1 MLVEPLQLRP
11 QSRLE
16 RELRSR
22 RAIGKHRDERAQLH
36 GIVIARAELREVR
49 GERARCGTR
58 AERWIGPND
67 VRVLMHYALPDQT
80 RKAGIVHEAREFP
93 FDLDCANH
101 VGNPSRLRLVGGRSR
116 SELDRTTLPMH
127 DEGRRAPKIRGGQ
140 DGSIVLRDEAPQ
152 QSPLPNERM
161 SDTAPTSTLKGY
173 IPTLDGW
180 RAIAILGVMVSHAG
194 HSYSAALGR
203 ESVFDHFALGTHGV
217 NLFFAISG
225 LLITSRLLEEWD
237 NSGRISL
244 KRFYV
249 RRAFRILPPA
259 LLYLSCVALL
269 GALGF
274 LPVVREEL
282 AAATLFFR
290 NYLPPILGAHGAGF
304 FTSHYWSLGVE
315 EHFYLFWPAL
325 LLFAGRKRAL
335 PVAITIAVLI
345 AVWRHVEAWREIML
359 YNAIQPTYF
368 ARSDTRIDSIMW
380 GVVAALALARPDVR
394 AMAERYLST
403 IVYLAFVALYGVIT
417 YRYGTRPT
425 FWEAS
430 IVPIL
435 IVGTVLRPRSMLARV
450 LETPAMRWIGRLSYS
465 LYLWEFFFVYYPGV
479 PTTLGVWQTF
489 PVNVIAAVA
498 CATASYYLV
507 ERPLIRVGHR
517 LAPAM
522 PREALVSPDAA
533 VAVIAA
539 A

>member
-1 MLVEPLQLRP
+1 MK
-11 QSRLE
+11 
-16 RELRSR
+16 
-22 RAIGKHRDERAQLH
+22 A
-36 GIVIARAELREVR
+36 AELRKLV
-49 GERARCGTR
+49 A
-58 AERWIGPND
+58 
-67 VRVLMHYALPDQT
+67 VRV
-80 RKAGIVHEAREFP
+80 ARSF
-93 FDLDCANH
+93 LD
-101 VGNPSRLRLVGGRSR
+101 
-116 SELDRTTLPMH
+116 M
-127 DEGRRAPKIRGGQ
+127 K
-140 DGSIVLRDEAPQ
+140 LRDK
-152 QSPLPNERM
+152 SPLTNERM
-161 SDTAPTSTLKGY
+161 SDIAPADALKGY

-203 ESVFDHFALGTHGV
+203 ESIFDRFALGTHGV

-237 NSGRISL
+237 NSGSISL

-269 GALGF
+269 GALGL

-282 AAATLFFR
+282 VAATLFFR
-290 NYLPPILGAHGAGF
+290 NYLPPLLGAHGAGF

-345 AVWRHVEAWREIML
+345 AVWRHAEAWREIML
-359 YNAIQPTYF
+359 FNAIQPTYF

-380 GVVAALALARPDVR
+380 GVVAALALSRPEVR
-394 AMAERYLST
+394 ALAEKYLGAM
-403 IVYLAFVALYGVIT
+403 VYLAFVALYGVIT

-425 FWEAS
+425 FWESS
-430 IVPIL
+430 IVPVL
-435 IVGTVLRPRSMLARV
+435 IVGTVLRPRSVLGRV
-450 LETPAMRWIGRLSYS
+450 LENPAMRWIGRLSYS

-489 PVNVIAAVA
+489 PVNLIVAVA

-522 PREALVSPDAA
+522 ARDAREGASATARV
-533 VAVIAA
+533 VAA

>member
-1 MLVEPLQLRP
+1 
-11 QSRLE
+11 
-16 RELRSR
+16 
-22 RAIGKHRDERAQLH
+22 
-36 GIVIARAELREVR
+36 
-49 GERARCGTR
+49 
-58 AERWIGPND
+58 
-67 VRVLMHYALPDQT
+67 
-80 RKAGIVHEAREFP
+80 
-93 FDLDCANH
+93 
-101 VGNPSRLRLVGGRSR
+101 
-116 SELDRTTLPMH
+116 MH
-127 DEGRRAPKIRGGQ
+127 DEGRRAAEIRGGQ
-140 DGSIVLRDEAPQ
+140 DGSIVLREEAPQ

-161 SDTAPTSTLKGY
+161 SDTAPTTALKGY

-203 ESVFDHFALGTHGV
+203 QSVFDRFALGTHGV

-237 NSGRISL
+237 NSGSISL

-269 GALGF
+269 GILGL

-325 LLFAGRKRAL
+325 LIFAGRKRAL
-335 PVAITIAVLI
+335 PVAIAIAVLI
-345 AVWRHVEAWREIML
+345 ALWRHAEAWREIML

-380 GVVAALALARPDVR
+380 GVVAALALSRPDVR
-394 AMAERYLST
+394 GLVEKYLST

-435 IVGTVLRPRSMLARV
+435 IVGTVLRPRSVLGRV
-450 LETPAMRWIGRLSYS
+450 LENPVMRWIGRLSYS

-489 PVNVIAAVA
+489 PVNLIAAVA
-498 CATASYYLV
+498 CATGSYYLV

-522 PREALVSPDAA
+522 PRDALDERS
-533 VAVIAA
+533 AA
-539 A
+539 APVVAAA

>member
-1 MLVEPLQLRP
+1 
-11 QSRLE
+11 
-16 RELRSR
+16 
-22 RAIGKHRDERAQLH
+22 
-36 GIVIARAELREVR
+36 
-49 GERARCGTR
+49 
-58 AERWIGPND
+58 
-67 VRVLMHYALPDQT
+67 
-80 RKAGIVHEAREFP
+80 
-93 FDLDCANH
+93 
-101 VGNPSRLRLVGGRSR
+101 
-116 SELDRTTLPMH
+116 
-127 DEGRRAPKIRGGQ
+127 
-140 DGSIVLRDEAPQ
+140 
-152 QSPLPNERM
+152 M
-161 SDTAPTSTLKGY
+161 SDTAPTCALKGY

-180 RAIAILGVMVSHAG
+180 RAIAILGVMASHAG

-203 ESVFDHFALGTHGV
+203 ESIFDRFALGTHGV

-237 NSGRISL
+237 SSGSVSL

-269 GALGF
+269 GALGL

-282 AAATLFFR
+282 AAAAFFFR

-325 LLFAGRKRAL
+325 LLFAGRKRVL
-335 PVAITIAVLI
+335 PVATGIAVLI

-380 GVVAALALARPDVR
+380 GVVAALAIARPEVR
-394 AMAERYLST
+394 AVVERYLST
-403 IVYLAFVALYGVIT
+403 MVFLAVVALYLVIT

-430 IVPIL
+430 IVPVL
-435 IVGTVLRPRSMLARV
+435 IVGTVLRPRSVLGRV
-450 LETPAMRWIGRLSYS
+450 LEHPVMRWIGRLSYS

-479 PTTLGVWQTF
+479 PTTLGIWQKF
-489 PVNVIAAVA
+489 PVNLIAAVA

-517 LAPAM
+517 LAPAV
-522 PREALVSPDAA
+522 PIAREGASATAPV
-533 VAVIAA
+533 VAA

>member
-1 MLVEPLQLRP
+1 
-11 QSRLE
+11 
-16 RELRSR
+16 
-22 RAIGKHRDERAQLH
+22 
-36 GIVIARAELREVR
+36 
-49 GERARCGTR
+49 
-58 AERWIGPND
+58 
-67 VRVLMHYALPDQT
+67 
-80 RKAGIVHEAREFP
+80 
-93 FDLDCANH
+93 
-101 VGNPSRLRLVGGRSR
+101 
-116 SELDRTTLPMH
+116 
-127 DEGRRAPKIRGGQ
+127 
-140 DGSIVLRDEAPQ
+140 
-152 QSPLPNERM
+152 M
-161 SDTAPTSTLKGY
+161 SYTAPTSTLKGY

-180 RAIAILGVMVSHAG
+180 RAVAILGVMASHAG

-203 ESVFDHFALGTHGV
+203 ESIFDRFALGTHGV

-237 NSGRISL
+237 NSGSL
-244 KRFYV
+244 SLRRFYV

-269 GALGF
+269 GILGL

-282 AAATLFFR
+282 VAATLFFR

-335 PVAITIAVLI
+335 PVAIAIAVLI
-345 AVWRHVEAWREIML
+345 AVWRHLEAWREIML

-380 GVVAALALARPDVR
+380 GVVAALALSRPEVR
-394 AMAERYLST
+394 GLIEKYLSA

-430 IVPIL
+430 IVPVL
-435 IVGTVLRPRSMLARV
+435 IVGTVLRPQGVLGRV
-450 LETPAMRWIGRLSYS
+450 LENPVMRWIGRLSYS

-489 PVNVIAAVA
+489 PVNLIAAVA

-507 ERPLIRVGHR
+507 ERPLIRIGHR

-522 PREALVSPDAA
+522 PRDALDNPSAAEPA
-533 VAVIAA
+533 VAAA
-539 A
+539 